1 MKYEVT
7 FLVSYTIEDAKDKWD
22 AIEQAETIFSE
33 DTHFQY
39 DIDINPIHDDD
50 E

>member
-7 FLVSYTIEDAKDKWD
+7 FLISYVIEDAENKND
-22 AIEQAETIFSE
+22 AVEAETMFSE

-39 DIDINPIHDDD
+39 DVDVNPIH

>member
-7 FLVSYTIEDAKDKWD
+7 FLVSYTIEDAKDKDD
-22 AIEQAETIFSE
+22 AIKQAEIIFSE
-33 DTHFQY
+33 DTNFQY
-39 DIDINPIHDDD
+39 DIDINPIHDD

>member
-7 FLVSYTIEDAKDKWD
+7 FFISYVIEDAENKND
-22 AIEQAETIFSE
+22 AVEQASE

-39 DIDINPIHDDD
+39 DVDVNPIH

>member
-7 FLVSYTIEDAKDKWD
+7 FLISYTIEDAKDKWD
-22 AIEQAETIFSE
+22 AVEQAETMFSE

-39 DIDINPIHDDD
+39 DIDVNLIHDDK
-50 E
+50 

>member
-1 MKYEVT
+1 MKYEIT
-7 FLVSYTIEDAKDKWD
+7 FLVSYTIENAKDKWD
-22 AIEQAETIFSE
+22 AVEQAETIFSK

-39 DIDINPIHDDD
+39 DIDINPIHDN

>member
-7 FLVSYTIEDAKDKWD
+7 FLTSYVIEDAKDKWD
-22 AIEQAETIFSE
+22 AIEQAEIIFSE

-39 DIDINPIHDDD
+39 DVDVNPIHDD

>member
-7 FLVSYTIEDAKDKWD
+7 FLISYVIEDAENKND
-22 AIEQAETIFSE
+22 AVEQAEIMFSE

-39 DIDINPIHDDD
+39 DVDVNPIH